1 MYYIYKYIYIALCAC
16 AIYVH
21 MSISLS
27 RVVCIRIITQKVH
40 CKLRYGFSMGL
51 HGMPETAGAP
61 RVFTKNGTPLPLSL
75 AANIYSQ
82 AVPVQLQLEPY
93 VSNASE
99 RYGTLLSSRVAR
111 GVFFL

>member
-1 MYYIYKYIYIALCAC
+1 METSGIRYVKQA
-16 AIYVH
+16 AIQGLAENL
-21 MSISLS
+21 SIFLAKSGY
-27 RVVCIRIITQKVH
+27 Q
-40 CKLRYGFSMGL
+40 SM
-51 HGMPETAGAP
+51 MDPGAP